1 MLRSRLTYANVV
13 ASLALFLAL
22 GGGAYAATKL
32 PKNSVSSAT
41 IKDRSIKARDLGDGV
56 VGTKQIADRSITKS
70 DLASSVRDGLDGT
83 AGPRG
88 AAGAPGANGTNGAN
102 GRDGAG
108 IVASKTYGYTTIAPA
123 KTVVL
128 DSMTWTQPAG
138 TLDMVQGWSTIG
150 YNGYFCNDGEGPTY
164 MLVLDGKE
172 ISADDNNFTP
182 DGEGVVLPSAPN
194 LVVGASNTAPLGG
207 EAAAEPVDHDQQ
219 HTLEVRLGQNCK
231 KSQGPGKGYGGTVAI
246 ESLRLY
252 VLRYS
257 R

>member
-1 MLRSRLTYANVV
+1 MLRSRLSYANVV

-32 PKNSVSSAT
+32 PKNSVTSMT
-41 IKDRSIKARDLGDGV
+41 IKDRAVKGRDLAPGA
-56 VGTKQIADRSITKS
+56 VGSAQIADKSITKA
-70 DLASSVRDGLDGT
+70 DLAASVRDGLDGT
-83 AGPRG
+83 PGPRG
-88 AAGAPGANGTNGAN
+88 PVGANGTNGANGAN

-108 IVASKTYGYTTIAPA
+108 IVASKAYGYTAVNPG

-128 DSMTWTQPAG
+128 ESMTWTQPAG
-138 TLDMVQGWSTIG
+138 SLDMVQGWATVG
-150 YNGYFCNDGEGPTY
+150 YNGAACNPGEGPTY

-172 ISADDNNFTP
+172 ISADDNNYLP

-194 LVVGASNTAPLGG
+194 LVVGASNTAPVGG
-207 EAAAEPVDHDQQ
+207 EAAAEPADHDQQ
-219 HTLEVRLGQNCK
+219 HTLEVRIGQNCA
-231 KSQGPGKGYGGTVAI
+231 KSQGPGKGYGGTAAI